1 MEDIDSKQ
9 VLELIGKLDD
19 ANSELLLSAFK
30 VSDIANALSD
40 RKYIGELINCYHNHA
55 DALDNLLGLYE
66 EGTVKSET
74 EKIYDRYCSLDEE
87 NQKELSVLLYNDQ
100 KFQGY
105 LTHILI
111 GIIKDNLPEMVIFLK
126 AFGIDL
132 EKNMLDAIRTGKG
145 YKRYIVE

>member
-1 MEDIDSKQ
+1 MEKETEI
-9 VLELIGKLDD
+9 
-19 ANSELLLSAFK
+19 
-30 VSDIANALSD
+30 
-40 RKYIGELINCYHNHA
+40 
-55 DALDNLLGLYE
+55 
-66 EGTVKSET
+66 KSET
-74 EKIYDRYCSLDEE
+74 EKIYERYCSLDEE

-105 LTHILI
+105 LTQILI

-132 EKNMLDAIRTGKG
+132 EKYMLDAIRTGKG